1 VERLIACQ
9 EQILVQNSIIHKPR
23 IKMSREEGDGGRE
36 REGKGESRSY
46 NPLLLGAPFGL
57 N

>member
-1 VERLIACQ
+1 MYRSELESNKEKSVERLIACQ

-36 REGKGESRSY
+36 RESW
-46 NPLLLGAPFGL
+46 LFQA
-57 N
+57 